1 MQNNPLV
8 SIIVPVYNVENFI
21 EKCATT
27 LFEQDYDN
35 IEYIFVN
42 DCTPDGSIGVL
53 KEIAEKYPNR
63 KNSIKIINKVKN
75 EGSFKARQTGL
86 KNANGEYIMQIDS
99 DDWVECDMISSSIS
113 KLLLENSDIVI
124 FDLYEE
130 FKNRSRIKSFNAPIN
145 KFDLLNSFTIKPGYM
160 NYVCNKLVKK
170 DLYDEIVF
178 DDYKI
183 NMCDDLYMSFRL
195 CFNAKRISM
204 LNKPLYHYNRKN
216 TQSITNSYKID
227 YFYDRVMVV
236 DSIINFLK
244 NNNAEKE
251 YKDLI
256 NFYKLY
262 SKLVLILYPNIRNK
276 KLWQDTY
283 PEANEYIWK
292 TNLKFPYKII
302 SWLCKKGL
310 FRLAYFI
317 ADLRNIKLLFRK

>member
-1 MQNNPLV
+1 MNNPLV
-8 SIIVPVYNVENFI
+8 SVIVPVYNVENFI

-42 DCTPDGSIGVL
+42 DCTPDSSISVL
-53 KEIAEKYPNR
+53 KEIIKKYPNR
-63 KNSIKIINKVKN
+63 KNSIKIINKEKN
-75 EGSFKARQTGL
+75 KGLFKARQTGL
-86 KNANGEYIMQIDS
+86 KNANGEYIIHIDS
-99 DDWVECDMISSSIS
+99 DDWVEYDMISLSIA

-124 FDLYEE
+124 FDFYEE
-130 FKNRSRIKSFNAPIN
+130 LKNCSRIKSFNIPNN
-145 KFDLLNSFTIKPGYM
+145 KFDLLNSFTVKSGYM
-160 NYVCNKLVKK
+160 NYVWNKLVKK

-183 NMCDDLYMSFRL
+183 NMYEDLYVVFKL
-195 CFNAKRISM
+195 CFNAKRISI
-204 LNKPLYHYNRKN
+204 LNKPLHHYNRKN

-227 YFYDRVMVV
+227 YFYDRVKVV
-236 DSIINFLK
+236 DSIISFLK

-302 SWLCKKGL
+302 SWLCKKHM

-317 ADLRNIKLLFRK
+317 ADLRNIKWLLGK

>member
-1 MQNNPLV
+1 MQNNPLI

-53 KEIAEKYPNR
+53 KKIIEKYPNR
-63 KNSIKIINKVKN
+63 KNSIKIINKEKN

-86 KNANGEYIMQIDS
+86 KNANGEYIIQIDS

-124 FDLYEE
+124 FDFYEE
-130 FKNRSRIKSFNAPIN
+130 LKNRSRIKSFNIPSN

-160 NYVCNKLVKK
+160 NYIWNKLIKK

-183 NMCDDLYMSFRL
+183 NMYEDLYVVFKL
-195 CFNAKRISM
+195 CFNVKRISI

-227 YFYDRVMVV
+227 YFYDRVRVV
-236 DSIINFLK
+236 DSIIIFLK
-244 NNNAEKE
+244 NNNADKK

-262 SKLVLILYPNIRNK
+262 SKLVLILHPNIRNE

-283 PEANEYIWK
+283 PEANEYVWK
-292 TNLKFPYKII
+292 TNLKFIYKIMT
-302 SWLCKKGL
+302 WLCDKKL
-310 FRLAYFI
+310 FHLAYFLS
-317 ADLRNIKLLFRK
+317 DLKNIKKIFGK

>member
-1 MQNNPLV
+1 MNNPLV
-8 SIIVPVYNVENFI
+8 SVIVPVYNVENFI

-35 IEYIFVN
+35 IEYVFVN
-42 DCTPDGSIGVL
+42 DCTPDSSISVL
-53 KEIAEKYPNR
+53 KKIIEKYPNR
-63 KNSIKIINKVKN
+63 KNSVKIINKEKN
-75 EGSFKARQTGL
+75 EGLFKARQTGL
-86 KNANGEYIMQIDS
+86 KNANGEYIIHIDS
-99 DDWVECDMISSSIS
+99 DDWVEYDMISSSIS

-130 FKNRSRIKSFNAPIN
+130 LKNRSIIKSFNIPNN

-160 NYVCNKLVKK
+160 NYLCNKLIKK
-170 DLYDEIVF
+170 NLYDEIVF

-183 NMCDDLYMSFRL
+183 NMYEDLYVVFKL
-195 CFNAKRISM
+195 CFNAKRISI

-216 TQSITNSYKID
+216 IQSITNSYKID
-227 YFYDRVMVV
+227 YFYDRVRVV
-236 DSIINFLK
+236 DSIISFLK
-244 NNNAEKE
+244 NNNVEKE

-262 SKLVLILYPNIRNK
+262 SKLVLILHPNIRNE

-283 PEANEYIWK
+283 PEANEYVWK

-302 SWLCKKGL
+302 SWLCKKHM
-310 FRLAYFI
+310 FKLAYFI
-317 ADLRNIKLLFRK
+317 ADLRNINWLFGK